1 MMTLENDNIKLRAP
15 ELSDLD
21 VLYKWENDDNLWH
34 LSNTQIP
41 FSKFD
46 LEQFI
51 LNGNHDI
58 YSEKQYRFMIEDTKD
73 QTLVGCVDIFDFE
86 PLHRRAGIGIIIDA
100 DHRKKG
106 FASMA
111 LDILIEYAS
120 QHLNLHQLYCN
131 ILSSNTRSIF
141 LFKKKQFS
149 IIGVKKDWV
158 FLNEHF
164 QDEILMQLMI

>member
-58 YSEKQYRFMIEDTKD
+58 YSEKQYRFMIEDTKNK
-73 QTLVGCVDIFDFE
+73 TLVGCVDIFDFE